1 MEDEELET
9 YAEVPTEDD
18 CDDYED
24 SILDR
29 DFVYYGFFAILGCAV
44 FAFVVRTISKHLKNM
59 HLKVG
64 SKIEI
69 GVESL
74 DSYIADLKK
83 VKEIL
88 NIQPEDTLAA
98 YVDTGLKNTRSLK
111 LPSERR
117 KFSIAPKNLDNT

>member
-9 YAEVPTEDD
+9 YTEVPTEDD
-18 CDDYED
+18 YDDYED
-24 SILDR
+24 GILDS

-69 GVESL
+69 GVESK
-74 DSYIADLKK
+74 DVEKK
-83 VKEIL
+83 
-88 NIQPEDTLAA
+88 ND
-98 YVDTGLKNTRSLK
+98 
-111 LPSERR
+111 
-117 KFSIAPKNLDNT
+117 

>member
-9 YAEVPTEDD
+9 YAEVPTEEDY
-18 CDDYED
+18 DDYED
-24 SILDR
+24 SILDS

-98 YVDTGLKNTRSLK
+98 YVDTGLKNTRSFK

>member
-9 YAEVPTEDD
+9 YAEVPTEEDY
-18 CDDYED
+18 DDYED
-24 SILDR
+24 SILDS
-29 DFVYYGFFAILGCAV
+29 DFVYYGFFAILGCVV

-98 YVDTGLKNTRSLK
+98 YVDTRLKNTRSFK